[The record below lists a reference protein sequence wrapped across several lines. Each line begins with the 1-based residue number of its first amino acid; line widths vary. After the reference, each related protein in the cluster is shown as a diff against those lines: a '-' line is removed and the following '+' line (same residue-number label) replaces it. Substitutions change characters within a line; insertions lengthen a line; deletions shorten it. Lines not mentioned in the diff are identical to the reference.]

1 MLKIRNFNEDDR
13 QVLRRIFLSSRKET
27 FSWLDT
33 SAYTHEDFDEA
44 TAKESIMIA
53 EEEGVVMGF
62 IAFLR
67 EGSFIHH
74 LYIDPDHLKKGAGKA
89 LLNAAVHTLEQPVR
103 LKCLIK
109 NKNAVAF
116 YKAQHWKFE
125 MAGTD
130 AAGRYYLLKNQ

>member
-62 IAFLR
+62 IAFCGKVVLSITYILTLITLKR
-67 EGSFIHH
+67 EREK
-74 LYIDPDHLKKGAGKA
+74 L
-89 LLNAAVHTLEQPVR
+89 
-103 LKCLIK
+103 C
-109 NKNAVAF
+109 
-116 YKAQHWKFE
+116 
-125 MAGTD
+125 
-130 AAGRYYLLKNQ
+130 